1 MKNEKNKKRLLI
13 FASFIG
19 IFVLFLSGCA
29 TYYGRPAYSQGYIG
43 IGVAAPNFAF
53 SIGNGVDAYYAPMY
67 DTYIYGYNGYY
78 WRWLNG
84 GWIYASGY
92 SGPWYPV
99 TAGIYLPPSLIYGP
113 PPPVMDYQPYFTWW
127 TNYVGPWYRVNHPG
141 WWERHH
147 MFLRN
152 FGTWRSHV
160 NRGYVNRPFRHG
172 GLPGFRGPAQQGRP
186 GFRGPAQQ
194 GRPGFGGPQQGRPG
208 FRGPVQQGR
217 PGFGGPQQGRPGFRG
232 PVQQGRPGFGGPQ
245 QGGPGFRGPA
255 QQGRPGFGGPAR
267 KGPVRGGGGGNKKKD
282 NNQR

>member
-29 TYYGRPAYSQGYIG
+29 TYYSRPAYSQGYIG

-53 SIGNGVDAYYAPMY
+53 SLGDGVNAYYAPMY

-84 GWIYASGY
+84 GWVYASGY
-92 SGPWYPV
+92 SSPWYPV
-99 TAGIYLPPSLIYGP
+99 TAGVYLPPALIYGP

-141 WWERHH
+141 WWGRHH

-160 NRGYVNRPFRHG
+160 NHGYINRPFRHG
-172 GLPGFRGPAQQGRP
+172 GPGFRGPQH
-186 GFRGPAQQ
+186 
-194 GRPGFGGPQQGRPG
+194 
-208 FRGPVQQGR
+208 
-217 PGFGGPQQGRPGFRG
+217 
-232 PVQQGRPGFGGPQ
+232 
-245 QGGPGFRGPA
+245 GGPGFR
-255 QQGRPGFGGPAR
+255 
-267 KGPVRGGGGGNKKKD
+267 
-282 NNQR
+282 